1 MTRHRRHVRWERVVA
16 GLALLLIAFAW
27 VLGAVRA
34 ELDLMPF
41 VRQAV
46 PEAGHIVRQDNGLYA
61 AWTDARETGFVG
73 FVATSAADGYGGPLR
88 VAVAADPTG
97 EIIGA
102 VIVDDKETPAWMD
115 RVVHSGLL
123 RSLVGK
129 SYSDGF
135 EVGTDV
141 DGVTGATNTSKALA
155 EAARTGSR
163 TVARRLDLPVED
175 LPPPAIV
182 FGVPEVV
189 LLALFAVG
197 YFGHQ
202 GRFRFARQARWVSM
216 LVGMVV
222 LGFLYN
228 LPLTLAYITKL
239 LLGYW
244 PQWQTNLYWYFL
256 IGGILFV
263 FTVDN
268 KNPYCRWFCPF
279 GAAQECMGVI
289 GGARSLSPGRFVGL
303 LKWLQRLLA
312 LAAILLGVYLRSPG
326 LASYEL
332 FGTLFDLLGSSLQF
346 AALGLVLIAALFITR
361 PWCNYLCPI
370 RPVVDYIQIVRELV
384 KERWRKIRTEPA

>member
-1 MTRHRRHVRWERVVA
+1 
-16 GLALLLIAFAW
+16 
-27 VLGAVRA
+27 
-34 ELDLMPF
+34 MPF

-61 AWTDARETGFVG
+61 AWTDGRETAFVG
-73 FVATSAADGYGGPLR
+73 FVATPSADGYGGPLR
-88 VAVAADPTG
+88 VAVAVNPFG
-97 EIIGA
+97 EVIGA
-102 VIVDDKETPAWMD
+102 VIAEDKETPAWMK
-115 RVVHSGLL
+115 RVVRSGLL

-129 SYSDGF
+129 TYSDAF

-155 EAARTGSR
+155 EAVLAGSR
-163 TVARRLDLPVED
+163 TVARRLDLPVDD

-202 GRFRFARQARWVSM
+202 GSFRFARQARWFSM

-222 LGFLYN
+222 LGFIYN
-228 LPLTLAYITKL
+228 LPLTLAYITRL

-256 IGGILFV
+256 VGGILFV

-279 GAAQECMGVI
+279 GAAQECMGAI
-289 GGARSLSPGRFVGL
+289 GGAKSLSPGRFAGL
-303 LKWLQRLLA
+303 LTWLQRLLA

-384 KERWRKIRTEPA
+384 KEQWRKIRTEPA